1 MQVDSPSVAPA
12 RTEDAVSRDVRFHLA
27 LAQAPVILWTT
38 DRELHFVSGSG
49 AGLEALQVRPGD
61 SIGKGVLEVFGD
73 TPTGASILAYHQR
86 ALAGESVR
94 YEMEWMDRWY
104 DTSMEPLR
112 ASDGSIVGVIGV
124 AVDFTERKRAEDAL
138 RESEERF
145 QLLARATSDM
155 SWDWDLVTDSI
166 WRSDRLREVFGYA
179 AEDMEPTG
187 TWWEQNIHPDDRD
200 RVVGTLHGA
209 IERKDPSWTQEYRW
223 RRHDGTYLTILERGY
238 VICDRAGRPIRM
250 VGSTA
255 DVTARRREDVVR
267 EAIYRISE
275 AAVAAKD
282 LPALY
287 SDLHRIVGGLMP
299 AQNFYIALYDPET
312 DMLSFPYFVDE
323 EEAAPAP
330 YKAGRGL
337 TEYVL
342 RTGKPFYASTEGYQR
357 LVSLGE
363 VVRIGPM
370 SIDWVGVP
378 LVAQGRTIGVVVVQ
392 TYREGVRY
400 GEVERDILTYVS
412 EQIAMA
418 IERKRTEAALVASE
432 DKFRRLVEQNL
443 AGIYIIQGQ
452 RFVYVNPR
460 LAEIFGYAPGEIT
473 GILGP
478 IDLTTPEDRARVTE
492 NIRRRIEGEISSIGY
507 SFHGVRKDGTR
518 IFLEVRGSLMDFNG
532 RPAIIGSLMDVTQR
546 EMVVEE
552 LRRSETRFRTLF
564 EAAADPILLVN
575 RQGVVLDANPAAVS
589 LAKLGREDLVGQAL
603 ARFIPET
610 DLGRARE
617 YLQECFRGGSASGS
631 FEVTILLPSG
641 GRRLLAVRSRL
652 VSEPGAEP
660 YLEMMLRDVTD
671 QEEMQRRLVETER
684 LASLGQMAAYVAHEI
699 NTPLANISLL
709 VASMQ
714 RREKDPEILQKLEKL
729 NVQRRQA
736 AGIISDLLSFSKQ
749 RQIEPAE
756 VDLRDLII
764 ASLDQV
770 EPYRAPSVALRA
782 DLAED
787 PVLATVDPLQ
797 MQEVFTNLLKN
808 ALEATTAGSV
818 TIRLASRADAHVVE
832 VVDTGPGIPPDVR
845 ARLFQP
851 FYTTKRSLGGT
862 GLGLA
867 LCRNIVDAHRGTI
880 HVASEMG
887 KGSTFTVVLPKGAVR

>member
-1 MQVDSPSVAPA
+1 MQVGSPSIA
-12 RTEDAVSRDVRFHLA
+12 RAETEDAGARDVRFHLA
-27 LAQAPVILWTT
+27 LAQAPLILWTT
-38 DRELHFVSGSG
+38 DRDLIFASGSG
-49 AGLEALQVRPGD
+49 AGLEALHVRPGD
-61 SIGKGVLEVFGD
+61 AIGKGVLDVFGD
-73 TPTGASILAYHQR
+73 TPTGASILAYHKR

-94 YEMEWMDRWY
+94 YEMDWMDRWY

-138 RESEERF
+138 RESEQRF

-155 SWDWDLVTDSI
+155 SWDWNLVTDNI
-166 WRSDRLREVFGYA
+166 WRRDRLRDVLGYT

-187 TWWEQNIHPDDRD
+187 SWWEQNIHPDDRE
-200 RVVGTLHGA
+200 RVVGTLHAA
-209 IERKDPSWTQEYRW
+209 IEHKDPSWTQEYRW
-223 RRHDGTYLTILERGY
+223 RRHDGTYLTIQDRGY
-238 VICDRAGRPIRM
+238 LICDRAGKPVHM

-255 DVTARRREDVVR
+255 DVTAQRREDVVR

-287 SDLHRIVGGLMP
+287 AELHRIVGGLMP
-299 AQNFYIALYDPET
+299 AQNFYIARYDPET

-342 RTGKPFYASTEGYQR
+342 RMGKPFYASAEGYER

-363 VVRIGPM
+363 VVRIGPT

-378 LVAQGRTIGVVVVQ
+378 LIAQGRTIGVLVVQ

-443 AGIYIIQGQ
+443 AGIYIIQGA

-460 LAEIFGYAPGEIT
+460 LAEIFGYAPNEII

-478 IDLTTPEDRARVTE
+478 VDLTTPEDRARVTE

-518 IFLEVRGSLMDFNG
+518 IFLEVRGSVMDFNG
-532 RPAIIGSLMDVTQR
+532 RPAIIGSLTDVTQR
-546 EMVVEE
+546 EMAVEE
-552 LRRSETRFRTLF
+552 LRRSEARFRALF

-575 RQGVVLDANPAAVS
+575 RQGVILDANPATVS
-589 LAKLGREDLVGQAL
+589 MAKLGREDLVGQPL

-610 DLGRARE
+610 DLARARN
-617 YLQECFRGGSASGS
+617 YLQECFRGGSTSGS
-631 FEVTILLPSG
+631 FEVTVVLPGG

-652 VSEPGAEP
+652 VSEAGAPP

-671 QEEMQRRLVETER
+671 QQEMQRRLVESER

-714 RREKDPEILQKLEKL
+714 RREKDPGILEKLEKL
-729 NVQRRQA
+729 NIQRRQA

-749 RQIEPAE
+749 RQIEPVE
-756 VDLRDLII
+756 VDLRDVII

-770 EPYRAPSVALRA
+770 EPYRAPGVALRA
-782 DLAED
+782 ELDED

-818 TIRLASRADAHVVE
+818 TIRLVSRADAHVVE
-832 VVDTGPGIPPDVR
+832 VVDTGPGIPPDIR
-845 ARLFQP
+845 ERLFQP
-851 FYTTKRSLGGT
+851 FYTTKRRLGGT

-880 HVASEMG
+880 HVASEVG
-887 KGSTFTVVLPKGAVR
+887 KGSTFTVVLPRGAVH